1 MFLHVVAVIE
11 LINTRLKLQKS
22 QINIS
27 EIVPRIDAFRSSCES
42 AAVNILKNDLSELA
56 RGLNVLSLSACA
68 LLTAIRNS
76 SNSSSDAI

>member
-56 RGLNVLSLSACA
+56 RGLNVCVIPVSLC
-68 LLTAIRNS
+68 S
-76 SNSSSDAI
+76 SHSHKELI